1 MKIQINKNNELTEK
15 IDKLSKDIIEK
26 NNSITELKKKE
37 KITTKQQNLA
47 KIYQERMYIIIFIVI
62 LLKKIMKNK

>member
-1 MKIQINKNNELTEK
+1 MNKNNELTEK
-15 IDKLSKDIIEK
+15 IDKLSKEIIEK
-26 NNSITELKKKE
+26 NNSIIELKKKE

-62 LLKKIMKNK
+62 LLKRIMKNK

>member
-1 MKIQINKNNELTEK
+1 MNKNNELTEK